1 MLVINNLS
9 FSYNGDSS
17 LILKDINFK
26 AERGDY
32 ISILGDNGS
41 GKSTLLKLI
50 LNFLKP
56 NKGTVIINSDK
67 IGYVPQRFES
77 FNSGFPITVQ
87 EVLNIHR
94 KALRIKDAK
103 VIDEVLSTVNM
114 MNFKKHLIGQLS
126 GGQRQKIFIAR
137 ALMGRPELVILD
149 EPSTGIDVESQRDI
163 YDILKHLNKHH
174 KITIISVEHN
184 LQAAYK
190 NSNKIF
196 YMSNGRGK
204 LSSSQEFFIDHDRG
218 DLHATI

>member
-56 NKGTVIINSDK
+56 NKGTISIYSDK

-94 KALRIKDAK
+94 KALRIKDAR

-114 MNFKKHLIGQLS
+114 MKFKKHLIGQLS

-137 ALMGRPELVILD
+137 ALMGLPELLILD
-149 EPSTGIDVESQRDI
+149 EPSTGIDVESQIDI